1 MLNAVLALNDL
12 DTKVFDSPIP
22 GEAPRIYDD
31 HVTVP
36 DAHLLFNG
44 QFQRVGSNDLKI
56 VGEDGQSFFIQ
67 DYFASE
73 TRTHLMSPQ
82 GATLSASVVEA
93 LAGPL
98 APGQHAQAGG
108 QPASTQPVIGRVD
121 ALSGSATVVRNGVT
135 VSLNVGDTVR
145 KGDVVQ
151 TSGSSSVAI
160 VFTDGSTFSLN
171 ANARMVLDEFV
182 YAAGGTGNSA
192 LISLVQG
199 TFSFVAGQV
208 AKTGDMKVETP
219 VATMGIRG
227 TAVLVE
233 ISANDG
239 QTRFSVMVEPDGTT
253 GAFNLYNKTT
263 GALIGTVS
271 NSQVGWVVTPAG
283 PLQVVAQQVQKTP
296 GELAQEL
303 GIVQQI
309 FTIFNNNQQNPFVP
323 TQDRG
328 DNPNDTNPQTAQG
341 GGGSGSVLTV
351 NVPITTPDN
360 PTPINVTVTV
370 TPVGNTNTDTTPELP
385 TPAVGSPPQ
394 TPNVPIIPTLNIIN
408 GSGTITGTPG
418 NDQIT
423 GSQGDDVVD
432 ALAGNDFVFAGDG
445 DDIIVAAS
453 GGGNDFYDG
462 GTHIHGDTIK
472 FESANGVV
480 FDLNNGTFN
489 LGGENIVKSSTASSL
504 GTGTDV
510 FVRVEKI
517 IGSAGNDVFILNDA
531 ADWEIDAGAGIDIV
545 RLANGVDFFDDNTGP
560 EISNWEI
567 ADLATDTEL
576 NIVYFDVGDFDNFGD
591 EGSALDR
598 APLRVLGGEN
608 DVINITNHE
617 GIEGYWVSAG
627 TFVDPAQDGTE
638 SDPFNDHFTDGVT
651 FIIYQ
656 FVSGEEVIG
665 TVYVEDGVQI
675 TLPNVAPDAEDDV
688 LENIPL
694 DWTLGPNNHFYKYVP
709 ASEIG
714 WQNAADAALAA
725 GGYLATITSDVEND
739 FVSSLV
745 GNDFA
750 WLGGSDA
757 ANEGQWVWTTEPGS
771 SIAFTFTNW
780 ASGEPNDRGDGGYSA
795 QGEDY
800 LATWGNGTWNDLDNS
815 ESDLSNID
823 GYVIEREI
831 GTNYR
836 QITEDSLVNI
846 ATTLLLAN
854 DSDVD
859 DDTLVIQSVGPLSQ
873 LGAAVTLADGQI
885 IYDASRSSDLQALAA
900 GETATD
906 TFSYT
911 IGDGNGGFS
920 TATVTVTV
928 NGTNDAPVAVSDS
941 AFVQAGGSVEIDVL
955 ANDGD
960 VDGDVPA
967 ITGVGVAEHGT
978 VFITEGGKVVYTPNE
993 GYSGTDSFTYTI
1005 EDPDQA
1011 GATGYVSIVVGSA
1024 NHQQVEGDV
1033 FLQGNYMEI
1042 GVSSSGSLGTAEPAP
1057 QGYHPQGFPGISY
1070 VVDIDGW
1077 DTGAPPTAG
1086 DFTLPG
1092 SPVDTIVIGH
1102 DGRSFANDERTGWR
1116 QIDTST
1122 LDTSASG
1129 ILRATTTGSTISGL
1143 DFTQIIE
1150 LDPSA
1155 TYYKTTIL
1163 LQNATQLTMDDV
1175 RFMRSFDPDQDV
1187 ANYGDFDTRNDV
1199 LANPEEGS
1207 DLALTQAFGPR
1218 SGISVNL
1225 VAFDDSARA
1234 SNYPFSISYR
1244 DAYGAEAFDSPYDA
1258 GGAYVDGAIM
1268 LTFSAG
1274 DLAAGESARFEFFTS
1289 LNGNQGANDMLI
1301 GTGSDDEDLNGRGG
1315 DDIIIALG
1323 GNDTITGGTGNDR
1336 FIFSPGSG
1344 EDTITDFTAGI
1355 GTDDV
1360 IELRGFNISFEALI
1374 ATATD
1379 DDGDTILHLTEVDNI
1394 RLDDVSVGLLHRDDF
1409 SLV

>member
-73 TRTHLMSPQ
+73 TRAHLMSPQ

-151 TSGSSSVAI
+151 TSGGSSVAI

-360 PTPINVTVTV
+360 PTPTNVTVTV

-394 TPNVPIIPTLNIIN
+394 TPNVPIVPTLNIIN

-462 GTHIHGDTIK
+462 GTHINGDTIK
-472 FESANGVV
+472 YESANGVV
-480 FDLNNGTFN
+480 FNLNNGTFN

-517 IGSAGNDVFILNDA
+517 IGSGGNDLFVLHDKASWI
-531 ADWEIDAGAGIDIV
+531 IDGGAGIDRVSIFGDLNFLQADELDGPSLTNIEIIDLNSSDPNTLEV
-545 RLANGVDFFDDNTGP
+545 RFEDILSTSSGGTLRVVGGNDDTIKIFGGEFGGYWQKLQSGVAYTGDSLTTGVSFDVYGLHYAGQTVTVYIDTDITISPPENSAQGATSSIGSVAITTFDGRRSAQLNSGATPEDNIEEFLGLASNALDAINPGATVGSAIAFNIFLGAGQTVSVSWRFDANDYLPYNDFAFVSISPLKQTQL
-560 EISNWEI
+560 ISNVEQVGNYGISDWGTSSFVAQQDGFYRI
-567 ADLATDTEL
+567 GAG
-576 NIVYFDVGDFDNFGD
+576 VVDVGDG
-591 EGSALDR
+591 AL
-598 APLRVLGGEN
+598 P
-608 DVINITNHE
+608 
-617 GIEGYWVSAG
+617 
-627 TFVDPAQDGTE
+627 
-638 SDPFNDHFTDGVT
+638 
-651 FIIYQ
+651 
-656 FVSGEEVIG
+656 
-665 TVYVEDGVQI
+665 
-675 TLPNVAPDAEDDV
+675 
-688 LENIPL
+688 
-694 DWTLGPNNHFYKYVP
+694 
-709 ASEIG
+709 
-714 WQNAADAALAA
+714 
-725 GGYLATITSDVEND
+725 
-739 FVSSLV
+739 SSLYIANPSFV
-745 GNDFA
+745 GTTQNDTLYSTLLNDTFTGG
-750 WLGGSDA
+750 GGSDTFVFG
-757 ANEGQWVWTTEPGS
+757 NEGGYM
-771 SIAFTFTNW
+771 
-780 ASGEPNDRGDGGYSA
+780 SG
-795 QGEDY
+795 Q
-800 LATWGNGTWNDLDNS
+800 
-815 ESDLSNID
+815 
-823 GYVIEREI
+823 
-831 GTNYR
+831 
-836 QITEDSLVNI
+836 
-846 ATTLLLAN
+846 
-854 DSDVD
+854 
-859 DDTLVIQSVGPLSQ
+859 
-873 LGAAVTLADGQI
+873 
-885 IYDASRSSDLQALAA
+885 
-900 GETATD
+900 
-906 TFSYT
+906 
-911 IGDGNGGFS
+911 
-920 TATVTVTV
+920 
-928 NGTNDAPVAVSDS
+928 
-941 AFVQAGGSVEIDVL
+941 
-955 ANDGD
+955 
-960 VDGDVPA
+960 
-967 ITGVGVAEHGT
+967 
-978 VFITEGGKVVYTPNE
+978 
-993 GYSGTDSFTYTI
+993 
-1005 EDPDQA
+1005 
-1011 GATGYVSIVVGSA
+1011 
-1024 NHQQVEGDV
+1024 
-1033 FLQGNYMEI
+1033 
-1042 GVSSSGSLGTAEPAP
+1042 
-1057 QGYHPQGFPGISY
+1057 
-1070 VVDIDGW
+1070 
-1077 DTGAPPTAG
+1077 
-1086 DFTLPG
+1086 
-1092 SPVDTIVIGH
+1092 
-1102 DGRSFANDERTGWR
+1102 
-1116 QIDTST
+1116 
-1122 LDTSASG
+1122 
-1129 ILRATTTGSTISGL
+1129 
-1143 DFTQIIE
+1143 
-1150 LDPSA
+1150 
-1155 TYYKTTIL
+1155 
-1163 LQNATQLTMDDV
+1163 
-1175 RFMRSFDPDQDV
+1175 
-1187 ANYGDFDTRNDV
+1187 
-1199 LANPEEGS
+1199 
-1207 DLALTQAFGPR
+1207 
-1218 SGISVNL
+1218 
-1225 VAFDDSARA
+1225 
-1234 SNYPFSISYR
+1234 
-1244 DAYGAEAFDSPYDA
+1244 
-1258 GGAYVDGAIM
+1258 
-1268 LTFSAG
+1268 
-1274 DLAAGESARFEFFTS
+1274 
-1289 LNGNQGANDMLI
+1289 
-1301 GTGSDDEDLNGRGG
+1301 
-1315 DDIIIALG
+1315 
-1323 GNDTITGGTGNDR
+1323 
-1336 FIFSPGSG
+1336 
-1344 EDTITDFTAGI
+1344 DTITDFTQGEDRIALYGYADMCDL
-1355 GTDDV
+1355 T
-1360 IELRGFNISFEALI
+1360 IEFV
-1374 ATATD
+1374 
-1379 DDGDTILHLTEVDNI
+1379 DDGQNTQIGFGDGNTITLSGVIALA
-1394 RLDDVSVGLLHRDDF
+1394 SSDF
-1409 SLV
+1409 IFHPSNVFD